1 LSKEGGFILIDQDS
15 VRGVLST
22 AANREDII
30 KQLQPDV
37 LITHTFAGVGTSDTV
52 SIIVTVRDLRASSS
66 FGIRVTSAKMVAA
79 NAEYYVGPVL
89 QSILKQVDDLSR
101 APTIYRK

>member
-1 LSKEGGFILIDQDS
+1 M
-15 VRGVLST
+15 
-22 AANREDII
+22 
-30 KQLQPDV
+30 
-37 LITHTFAGVGTSDTV
+37 LITHTFAGVGVSDTV
-52 SIIVTVRDLRASSS
+52 SIIVTVRDLRANSSC
-66 FGIRVTSAKMVAA
+66 GIRVTSAKLVAP